1 MTSDGKKTAPNKRPY
16 ICIPKKLI
24 NLLAEQY
31 ELEHGLLVED
41 LNPYLNEGYIQAYF
55 REWGTVKSCKIR
67 KNPNS
72 GKHKSVAFVK
82 FSSEEEAD
90 LADWVGPHYIGGA
103 EVKVRRFV
111 TFKGEE
117 DSEQEVDGATV
128 KPRPRPSMG
137 LGYILEDAQWLEEN
151 E

>member
-1 MTSDGKKTAPNKRPY
+1 MTSGGMKTAPNKRPY

-24 NLLAEQY
+24 DLLAEQY

-41 LNPYLNEGYIQAYF
+41 LNPYINEGYIQAYF

-72 GKHKSVAFVK
+72 GKQKSLAFVK
-82 FSSEEEAD
+82 FSCEEEAD
-90 LADWVGPHYIGGA
+90 MADWVGPHNIGGT
-103 EVKVRRFV
+103 EVKMRRFV

-117 DSEQEVDGATV
+117 DSEQGVDGATV

-137 LGYILEDAQWLEEN
+137 LGYLLEDAQWLDEDE
-151 E
+151 